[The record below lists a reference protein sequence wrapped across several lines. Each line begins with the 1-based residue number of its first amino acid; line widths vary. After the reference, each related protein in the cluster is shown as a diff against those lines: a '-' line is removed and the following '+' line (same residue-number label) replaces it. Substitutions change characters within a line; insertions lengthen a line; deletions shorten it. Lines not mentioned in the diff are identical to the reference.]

1 MDIWRWILGASLT
14 GAILWLGYL
23 LENTKKLKEK
33 IKENSYLENE
43 NNELKKIIFN
53 LAEDKKF
60 LMEGIM
66 EFKDGGITKDDLI
79 KYNQSLINKA
89 KEGIEKRRLEK
100 IQNRI
105 KLSEI
110 FGIDVTEQK
119 KAKEKERTN

>member
-33 IKENSYLENE
+33 IKANSYLENE
-43 NNELKKIIFN
+43 NNELKKIIFD

>member
-43 NNELKKIIFN
+43 NNELKKIIFD

-60 LMEGIM
+60 SMEGIM

-119 KAKEKERTN
+119 KAK

>member
-43 NNELKKIIFN
+43 NNELKKIIFD